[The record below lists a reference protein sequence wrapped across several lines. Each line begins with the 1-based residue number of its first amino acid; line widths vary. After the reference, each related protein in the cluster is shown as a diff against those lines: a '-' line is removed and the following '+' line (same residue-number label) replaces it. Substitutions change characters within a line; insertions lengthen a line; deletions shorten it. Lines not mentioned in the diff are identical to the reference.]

1 MDFNDTPEEAA
12 FRAKAQAFLN
22 KVVKPK
28 SEDTGAGL
36 QRMLTDKEYLA
47 AAKAY
52 QKSKAEAGFA
62 GITWAK
68 EQGGQALSPIYSVIF
83 GQEEAKFDAP
93 AGPFAIGLGMCIPT
107 LIAFASEQQKKRHV
121 GPALRGE
128 EIWCQLFS
136 EPSAGSDVAGLKT
149 KAVRDGDTWTV
160 NGQKVW
166 TSGAHYSDWG
176 ILLVRTNPDVAKHKG
191 LTMFFLDMKSPGVDV
206 RPIHQMSGG
215 SNFNEV
221 YFTDVKIPH
230 EQMLGAEGAGWNVAL
245 VTLMNERLAVGGSS
259 GPDYKEVLDLA
270 RNLTGVDGSA
280 LLTDKA
286 FRAKLADWYVRAE
299 GYKLGKY
306 RTMTA
311 LSKGQTPGPESS
323 IGKIINANQMQ
334 DIANS
339 AIEAED
345 HHGIISDGAIA
356 PMDAAFQQAF
366 MWAPGLRIAGGTDE
380 ILKNIIAERVLGL
393 PQDIRVDKDVA
404 YKDLPTGR

>member
-12 FRAKAQAFLN
+12 FRAKAQAFL
-22 KVVKPK
+22 KTVAKPK
-28 SEDTGAGL
+28 SDDSAGL
-36 QRMLTDKEYLA
+36 ARTLSDKDYLK

-52 QKSKAEAGFA
+52 QKAKAEAGFA

-68 EQGGQALSPIYSVIF
+68 EQGGQGLAPIFAVIF
-83 GQEEAKFDAP
+83 GAEEAKFDAP
-93 AGPFAIGLGMCIPT
+93 AAPFAIGLGMCIPT
-107 LIAFASEQQKKRHV
+107 LIAFASDVQKQRHV
-121 GPALRGE
+121 GPALKGE

-176 ILLVRTNPDVAKHKG
+176 ILLVRTNPDVPKHKG

-230 EQMLGAEGAGWNVAL
+230 AQMLGAEGAGWNVAL

-259 GPDYKEVLDLA
+259 GPDYKEVLELA
-270 RNLTGVDGSA
+270 RNITGADGAA
-280 LLTDKA
+280 LLQDKA

-345 HHGIISDGAIA
+345 HYGIIADGSSA

-393 PQDIRVDKDVA
+393 PQDVRVDKDVA